1 MIQLKRPDS
10 KSGNAGQD
18 NKLCI
23 KLFWFNQD
31 SEKWEP
37 VEDLKSVT
45 LADLR
50 GHSRLIFEAT
60 MNFGKKFFIV
70 THKKDLETLLVKYSK
85 QYPVIR
91 ASAILKF
98 FKEPR
103 GEEEISELMPKVVDA
118 LHEFEGA
125 KVI

>member
-10 KSGNAGQD
+10 KNGATREST
-18 NKLCI
+18 KFEI

-31 SEKWEP
+31 SGKWEQ
-37 VEDLKSVT
+37 VEDLKGIT
-45 LADLR
+45 LADFR

-60 MNFGKKFFIV
+60 MNFGKKFFVV
-70 THKKDLETLLVKYSK
+70 THRKDIDALLTKYSK

-103 GEEEISELMPKVVDA
+103 DEEDIVELMPKVADT
-118 LHEFEGA
+118 LHEFEGT